1 MSEQASTLAQ
11 QEKRLAQLELGERAR
26 RTAGVSI
33 GALAVAGAVGFFGVL
48 WLLAAIVLAL
58 DTELK
63 SWASAALVGLILV
76 AVAAAV
82 AVAGKK

>member
-1 MSEQASTLAQ
+1 M
-11 QEKRLAQLELGERAR
+11 
-26 RTAGVSI
+26 

-48 WLLAAIVLAL
+48 WLLTAIVLAL